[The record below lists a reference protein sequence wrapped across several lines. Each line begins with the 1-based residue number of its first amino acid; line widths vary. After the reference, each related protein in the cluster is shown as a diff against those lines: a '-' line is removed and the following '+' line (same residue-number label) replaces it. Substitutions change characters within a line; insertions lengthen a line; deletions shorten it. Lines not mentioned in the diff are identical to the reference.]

1 MPAHLKALVARGDVR
16 PGDGSRFLPV
26 PVKLTPGAK
35 TAADVVVDS
44 RR

>member
-1 MPAHLKALVARGDVR
+1 MPAHIKALVAKGDVR

-26 PVKLTPGAK
+26 PVKLTRGDK
-35 TAADVVVDS
+35 TAADHVVEG

>member
-1 MPAHLKALVARGDVR
+1 MSAHLKALVAKGDVR

-26 PVKLTPGAK
+26 PVKLTKGDKA
-35 TAADVVVDS
+35 TADYVVEG